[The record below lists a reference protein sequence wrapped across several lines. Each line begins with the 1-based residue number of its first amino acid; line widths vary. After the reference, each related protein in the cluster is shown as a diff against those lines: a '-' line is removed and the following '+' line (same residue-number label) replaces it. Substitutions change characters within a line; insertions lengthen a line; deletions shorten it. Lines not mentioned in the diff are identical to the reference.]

1 MNKRNDTQTQ
11 PVQAVTDAAAPNTT
25 QTQTTLTPDR
35 TYKARIF
42 EMVFRE
48 KRELLEL
55 YNAINGTDYKDP
67 ELLTVNTLENA
78 IYMNMRNDLSFIID
92 SRLCLYEHQST
103 YNPNLP
109 LRFLFYVADLYS
121 GMIDTQSIYRKK
133 VLSLPGPKFV
143 IFYNGT
149 DKHEEAEELRLSAL
163 YNRKT
168 DKVSLELIAIMYN
181 INKGQNE
188 KLMKSCRT
196 LSDYSEYVYRIRK
209 YAKEMPIEDAVERAI
224 TECIA
229 EGILA
234 DFLKKNRAE
243 AKKMSIYEY
252 NEEAHMRMLQEDS
265 YAEGLEEGHKEGLA
279 EGQKLAAKTLVNLV
293 TSTMK
298 KIKGTETDACHFLE
312 IQEADYLAAK
322 KLLAVQHFDSI
333 DLADSGKSDSHPP
346 VSTETTT

>member
-1 MNKRNDTQTQ
+1 MNKKNDTQTMQ
-11 PVQAVTDAAAPNTT
+11 NTAAT
-25 QTQTTLTPDR
+25 QTQMTAVHTPLTQTATDATEANTIQSQATLTPNR

-48 KRELLEL
+48 KRNLLEL

-133 VLSLPGPKFV
+133 ILALPGPKFV

-149 DKHEEAEELRLSAL
+149 DKHDEVEELRLSAL

-168 DKVSLELIAIMYN
+168 DDVL
-181 INKGQNE
+181 
-188 KLMKSCRT
+188 
-196 LSDYSEYVYRIRK
+196 
-209 YAKEMPIEDAVERAI
+209 
-224 TECIA
+224 
-229 EGILA
+229 
-234 DFLKKNRAE
+234 F
-243 AKKMSIYEY
+243 
-252 NEEAHMRMLQEDS
+252 
-265 YAEGLEEGHKEGLA
+265 
-279 EGQKLAAKTLVNLV
+279 
-293 TSTMK
+293 
-298 KIKGTETDACHFLE
+298 
-312 IQEADYLAAK
+312 
-322 KLLAVQHFDSI
+322 
-333 DLADSGKSDSHPP
+333 GKR
-346 VSTETTT
+346 